1 MDTNE
6 KRRVFLYGFTGEF
19 GQHLYDNLKQDYEV
33 CHWISTSE
41 GADNYWSY
49 VRVDSRLTTKHK
61 SIKALQSYKYFYD
74 KNFQQYLLLVQRRG
88 EHWRDY
94 FEVRNEFSILYY
106 RFNDLLDKHDPNL
119 ILFANLPHEGA
130 DHILYSLAKLREIN
144 TLLFYQSLH
153 PNKFFAMTNIKDF
166 GDFQTVNV
174 SKTNN
179 IVPYI
184 KPNLFYMKDVN
195 NKLDAEKSNLRHQL
209 MYKLGSYHTK
219 LNKLVEGI
227 KEHGNDRI
235 YSKSF
240 YRQANLRL
248 NDIIYNKKISDTHLK
263 QDDLNQLLT
272 SEKLIYVPLH
282 LQPELT
288 TSALGG
294 IYEDQL
300 NMIEILSSET
310 SDYTIVAKENPKQNS
325 FQRKPL
331 FFRRLA
337 VLDNVEIANYDVN
350 STTLIEHSNLTA
362 TISGTA
368 GWEALQLGKKCMV
381 FGQAWYQTLPGCYRY
396 SDISL
401 KECLRVPN
409 PNIVEVKGAYELLIG
424 RCMDGV
430 VDEEYSE
437 LVEGYTALNNAKV
450 VSESI
455 KAILSSPRVLW

>member
-1 MDTNE
+1 MDRSM
-6 KRRVFLYGFTGEF
+6 KLRIFLFGFTGEF
-19 GQHLYDNLKQDYEV
+19 GKHLYNKIEQDFEV
-33 CHWISTSE
+33 CHFISNSE

-49 VRVDSRLTTKHK
+49 FRVDSRLTTKNK
-61 SIKALQSYKYFYD
+61 SIEALQNYKDFYD
-74 KNFQQYLLLVQRRG
+74 NSFQQYLLLVQRRG

-106 RFNDLLDKHDPNL
+106 RFNDLLDKQNPDL
-119 ILFANLPHEGA
+119 IIFANLPHEGA

-153 PNKFFAMTNIKDF
+153 PNKFFAMTNIEDF
-166 GDFQTVNV
+166 GNFKTVNIN
-174 SKTNN
+174 KTNN
-179 IVPYI
+179 TVPYI
-184 KPNLFYMKDVN
+184 KPNLFYMEDIN
-195 NKLDAEKSNLRHQL
+195 NRLNAEKSNLSRQL
-209 MYKLGSYHTK
+209 MYRVGSYHK
-219 LNKLVEGI
+219 KFNKLIEGI

-248 NDIIYNKKISDTHLK
+248 NDIIYNKKIRDTHLK
-263 QDDLNQLLT
+263 QDNLNQLLT
-272 SEKLIYVPLH
+272 SEKLVYVPLH

-310 SDYTIVAKENPKQNS
+310 SDYTIIAKENPKQNS

-337 VLDNVEIANYDVN
+337 VLDNVEIANYDAN
-350 STTLIEHSNLTA
+350 STTLIENSDLIA

-368 GWEALQLGKKCMV
+368 GLEALQLGKKCMV
-381 FGQAWYQTLPGCYRY
+381 FGKAWYQTLPGCYRY
-396 SDISL
+396 NDISV
-401 KECLRVPN
+401 KECLSLPN
-409 PNIVEVKGAYELLIG
+409 PNISEVKGAYELLIG

-437 LVEGYTALNNAKV
+437 LVEGYTALNNAKM

-455 KAILSSPRVLW
+455 KAILSSHKVIW